1 LVAGEIIEIQP
12 NLVETKT
19 TRKKGA
25 QRAKKGKFSPLL
37 PHRNRERD
45 RARIR
50 DSIEHDEPNDNTVT
64 CYSQNVQGIFES
76 MKDKNGN
83 PIAGERSYWKLEYII
98 SMMETDK
105 IDIYLLWKVQ
115 SSTCR

>member
-37 PHRNRERD
+37 HQKKWFGDVVRDASEFRER
-45 RARIR
+45 
-50 DSIEHDEPNDNTVT
+50 IERGGRREKEEEIE
-64 CYSQNVQGIFES
+64 SQTRTWSQDLYF
-76 MKDKNGN
+76 
-83 PIAGERSYWKLEYII
+83 
-98 SMMETDK
+98 
-105 IDIYLLWKVQ
+105 
-115 SSTCR
+115 

>member
-37 PHRNRERD
+37 PPEEMVWRRRKRRQRISREDRERGEKRERGGD
-45 RARIR
+45 RKS
-50 DSIEHDEPNDNTVT
+50 DQDL
-64 CYSQNVQGIFES
+64 ES
-76 MKDKNGN
+76 GLVFLMGKR
-83 PIAGERSYWKLEYII
+83 ERII
-98 SMMETDK
+98 S
-105 IDIYLLWKVQ
+105 LVH
-115 SSTCR
+115 